1 MITCDPTMINTI
13 SEVQQLREKI
23 AAEEQLFEC
32 IHTISAEP
40 DNEKAILRLMSI
52 LVRYYDADRG
62 YIFEVDREAYMT
74 RETYEWFD
82 EEKGC
87 SLGPLEDL
95 PLNKLDS
102 WWKVL
107 QENDVFQVKDINDSP
122 YVNEIEREFFGNQ
135 GVHSFIVIGIK
146 DEEREVAGL
155 MGLENPKANLES
167 ELLLQSAAAFIMSQ
181 ISLRKAHEK
190 IRNDNELL
198 IKKILEASEA
208 NKAKAAF
215 ISAVSHEIR
224 TPMNVIVG
232 MTDIICRDFPDMPE
246 AMRSYLDNIKRSG
259 QNLLAIIND
268 ILDVSKFDSGK
279 MDIVAEEYDTVPFFE
294 DMALMFMSRIGKSS
308 VDLVFDIDPKLPRR
322 LFGDTVRLRQI
333 VVNLMNNAIK
343 FTEKG
348 YVILSVKVKS
358 RDEKSGKIVLSF
370 AIKDTGIGIRK
381 EDIGKLFKEFSQVGE
396 VENHHKEGTGLGLAL
411 SRRLA
416 IAMGGDITMDS
427 VYGEGSTFTAVIP
440 QEVRDETTIARL
452 KSDKPVSVCCLQDSK
467 VRVEYAEK
475 MFREMGLQVVTG
487 KELMEETAKPDYL
500 FIERLLYNEIKN
512 KADWERIKD
521 TVICIL
527 YNPTAAVFND
537 QELKAVTQPLFCA
550 KVARVLNNENVA
562 ADLQTKADLSFT
574 APEARILLVDDN
586 EMNRVVAKGILAPLK
601 MQIDEAENGQIACDM
616 VKTNDYHIVLMDH
629 MMPVMDGIEATK
641 SIRLVGAV
649 EEKYRKLPII
659 ALSANVLPSAR
670 DAFMEAGM
678 NAIASKPIVMEEFIR
693 LIRQFLP
700 EDLIIEDDPEQAEQ
714 EDAIPNQELDK
725 LHELLPVLNIE
736 SGVTN
741 TGGFEEFKK
750 ILSLFG
756 GKIAPKIAEIK
767 GYHEKNDIN
776 SLRIEVH
783 ALKNNARII
792 GYPELGEMFYNLEK
806 AADDDD
812 IGYINEHL
820 EETLDILETLDA
832 PIRRYFD
839 IGGEGEFEDLS
850 AAEVMMLLDA
860 LRGHMEEFEQD
871 EADAVMDR
879 LKNVRL
885 ISAEAEK
892 LPDFAERMNKLNIAV
907 ADVDFDLVIEM
918 TECLLADL
926 AKL

>member
-1 MITCDPTMINTI
+1 MITCDSMTINAL

-294 DMALMFMSRIGKSS
+294 DMALMFMSRIGKKP
-308 VDLVFDIDPKLPRR
+308 VDLIFDIDPKLPRR

-333 VVNLMNNAIK
+333 IVNLMNNAIK
-343 FTEKG
+343 FTDSG
-348 YVILSVKVKS
+348 FVLLSVKIKNK
-358 RDEKSGKIVLSF
+358 DAETGDIVLS
-370 AIKDTGIGIRK
+370 IEVKDSGIGIRK
-381 EDIGKLFKEFSQVGE
+381 EDIGKLFKEFSQVDS

-416 IAMGGDITMDS
+416 IAMGGDITLES

-440 QEVRDETTIARL
+440 QGVRDDSPIVRL
-452 KSDKPVSVCCLQDSK
+452 NSNEPVTVCTMQDSNI
-467 VRVEYAEK
+467 RVEYAEK
-475 MFREMGLQVVTG
+475 MFRDMGLTVVTS
-487 KELMEETAKPDYL
+487 KAVLKREVIPKYI
-500 FIERLLYNEIKN
+500 FIERNLFNKIKN
-512 KADWERIKD
+512 KVRWERWQNTI
-521 TVICIL
+521 ICIL
-527 YNPTAAVFND
+527 YNPTTGIYNETEFKS
-537 QELKAVTQPLFCA
+537 LPQPLFCA
-550 KVARVLNNENVA
+550 KVASILNNEEVA
-562 ADLQTKADLSFT
+562 DSSQEENQLNFT

-586 EMNRVVAKGILAPLK
+586 EMNRVVAKGLLAPLN

-616 VKTNDYHIVLMDH
+616 VKEKDYHIVLMDH
-629 MMPVMDGIEATK
+629 MMPVMDGIEATRN
-641 SIRLVGAV
+641 IRIMGLIDK
-649 EEKYRKLPII
+649 KYFDLPII
-659 ALSANVLPSAR
+659 ALSANVLPAAR
-670 DAFMEAGM
+670 DAFMAVGM
-678 NAIASKPIVMEEFIR
+678 NAIAIKPIVTDDLIR
-693 LIRQFLP
+693 LIRQYLP
-700 EDLIIEDDPEQAEQ
+700 AELIKSGDIEQPEAETQ
-714 EDAIPNQELDK
+714 DISQELDK
-725 LHELLPVLNIE
+725 LRKQLPLLDIDSAVK
-736 SGVTN
+736 N
-741 TGGFEEFKK
+741 TGGFEEFKG

-756 GKIAPKIAEIK
+756 KKISSKIDEIK
-767 GYHEKNDIN
+767 GYWNSDDIN
-776 SLRIEVH
+776 ALRIEVH

-792 GYPELGEMFYNLEK
+792 GYPELGEKFYELEK
-806 AADDDD
+806 AADDKNID
-812 IGYINEHL
+812 YIKVHL
-820 EETLDILETLDA
+820 NNVLDEMASLES
-832 PIRRYFD
+832 PIREYFEVKKD
-839 IGGEGEFEDLS
+839 
-850 AAEVMMLLDA
+850 AEEMPAKQIAELLTA
-860 LRGHMEEFEQD
+860 LRDHMEEFEQD
-871 EADAVMDR
+871 EADAIMEHL
-879 LKNVRL
+879 LKVKL
-885 ISAEAEK
+885 PMKEAEK
-892 LPDFAERMNKLNIAV
+892 KPDLNEQIDRLSVAV